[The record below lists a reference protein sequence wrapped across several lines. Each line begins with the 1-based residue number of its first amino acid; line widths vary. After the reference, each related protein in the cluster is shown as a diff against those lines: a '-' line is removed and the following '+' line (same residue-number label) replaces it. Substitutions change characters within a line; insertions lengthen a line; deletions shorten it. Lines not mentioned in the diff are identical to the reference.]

1 MSKHHNRLSLNF
13 MGSQKRQ
20 ELEEMFN
27 SVDKDHDNK
36 ISTDEFRDM
45 LGFAGMDCKSMD
57 AMLTTI
63 NTDKDG
69 NMDFDNFVKI
79 MKPTLKTPLRMTS
92 KQQEL
97 LETFRVFDKDGDGV
111 INAEE
116 LKAMMQQ
123 LGDKISLEEAKQ
135 LIHDVDDN
143 HDGVVSF
150 DEFAK
155 MMGVRPPDSPLSPR
169 TSKDS
174 SRSVEVLPCNHQH
187 HKFSLRRFFCKHQ
200 H

>member
-1 MSKHHNRLSLNF
+1 MSKPKRLSFQFL
-13 MGSQKRQ
+13 GGQKRK

-36 ISTDEFRDM
+36 ISTNEFCEM
-45 LGFAGMDCKSMD
+45 LGSAGMDRKSMD
-57 AMLTTI
+57 AMLNTVQ
-63 NTDKDG
+63 TDKDG
-69 NMDFDNFVKI
+69 NMDFDSFAKI
-79 MKPTLKTPLRMTS
+79 MRPTLKTPLRMTS

-97 LETFRVFDKDGDGV
+97 LETFKVFDKDGDGV

-116 LKAMMQQ
+116 LTAMMQQ

-135 LIHDVDDN
+135 LISDVDDN
-143 HDGVVSF
+143 HDGVVGF

-155 MMGVRPPDSPLSPR
+155 MMGVRPPESPMSPR

-174 SRSVEVLPCNHQH
+174 ARSIEALPCNHRH
-187 HKFSLRRFFCKHQ
+187 HRFSLRRFFCKQQ

>member
-1 MSKHHNRLSLNF
+1 MSKPKRLSFQFL
-13 MGSQKRQ
+13 GGQKRK

-36 ISTDEFRDM
+36 ISTNEFCEM
-45 LGFAGMDCKSMD
+45 LGSAGMDRKSMD
-57 AMLTTI
+57 AMLNTVQ
-63 NTDKDG
+63 TDKDG
-69 NMDFDNFVKI
+69 NMDFDSFAKI
-79 MKPTLKTPLRMTS
+79 MRPTLKTPLRMTS

-97 LETFRVFDKDGDGV
+97 LETFKVFDKDGDGV

-116 LKAMMQQ
+116 LAAMMQQ

-135 LIHDVDDN
+135 LISDVDDN
-143 HDGVVSF
+143 HDGVVGF

-155 MMGVRPPDSPLSPR
+155 MMGVRPPESPMSPR

-174 SRSVEVLPCNHQH
+174 ARSIEAPPCNHRH
-187 HKFSLRRFFCKHQ
+187 HRLSLRRFFCKQQ